1 VIELRN
7 KTKHVIL
14 EEGDMI
20 CDTRTGSK
28 GFLIERERRV
38 DIVRD
43 DIYVW
48 HVYWFSKKYEQFN
61 SLPWMEEEGLKMS
74 IVIGTVIIHKPNNG
88 VEDE

>member
-1 VIELRN
+1 MEELRD

-43 DIYVW
+43 DIFEW

-88 VEDE
+88 EENE

>member
-1 VIELRN
+1 MEELRD

-14 EEGDMI
+14 DEGDMI

-43 DIYVW
+43 DIFVW

-74 IVIGTVIIHKPNNG
+74 IVIGTVVIHKPNNG
-88 VEDE
+88 EENE

>member
-1 VIELRN
+1 MEELRD

-43 DIYVW
+43 DIFVW

-88 VEDE
+88 EENE

>member
-1 VIELRN
+1 VDELRN

-61 SLPWMEEEGLKMS
+61 SLPWMEEE
-74 IVIGTVIIHKPNNG
+74 
-88 VEDE
+88 